1 MTKSKLKA
9 TWFAGNERQIMG
21 NLSKLERI
29 MKRRTRVSENDN
41 EKLEPQK
48 KKRNKKEGREKI
60 KENWTET

>member
-29 MKRRTRVSENDN
+29 IKRRTRVSENDN

-48 KKRNKKEGREKI
+48 KKGIKKKEERKS
-60 KENWTET
+60 KKTEQT